1 MMNINQHEL
10 ASVVYNFFHKK
21 LLVVLLKVKLCQT
34 KNYLKNCTSQLLEN
48 LKIEKYALLLTNIW
62 SADLVDMQLISKFYK
77 GFWFSFTANIHAPL
91 KGKKGITITNAFQ
104 KSLDVSNCKTKK
116 IWADKGGE
124 FCNG

>member
-62 SADLVDMQLISKFYK
+62 SADLVDI
-77 GFWFSFTANIHAPL
+77 
-91 KGKKGITITNAFQ
+91 
-104 KSLDVSNCKTKK
+104 
-116 IWADKGGE
+116 
-124 FCNG
+124 

>member
-1 MMNINQHEL
+1 MNINQHEL

-62 SADLVDMQLISKFYK
+62 SADLVDIQLISKFYK
-77 GFWFSFTANIHAPL
+77 GF
-91 KGKKGITITNAFQ
+91 
-104 KSLDVSNCKTKK
+104 
-116 IWADKGGE
+116 
-124 FCNG
+124 